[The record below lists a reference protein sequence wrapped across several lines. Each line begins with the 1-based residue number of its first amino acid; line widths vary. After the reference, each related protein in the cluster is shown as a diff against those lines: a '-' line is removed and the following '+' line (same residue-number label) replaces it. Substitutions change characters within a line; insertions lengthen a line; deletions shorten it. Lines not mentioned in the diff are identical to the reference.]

1 MSRVIRLPVRFVEW
15 WIKKSR
21 KNPNWAI
28 YQALLFVAVFFPS
41 VVQTLTNNDGG
52 FFVGLAADAGVYVL
66 LALGLNVVVGFAG
79 LLDLGYA
86 AFFAIGAYSYG
97 MLASHQL
104 AASPI
109 HHAFHIPFWFLL
121 FIALGA
127 AAMFGVILGAPTLRL
142 RGDYLAIVTLGFGE
156 IVPRVFRN
164 LDTFTGGVNGVA
176 ALDQPSLPYWI
187 QGPWINVPFSVVKD
201 FNFAF
206 DPTAFYVVI
215 LILVVLVVLVVTNLQ
230 RSRLGRAWMAIR
242 EDETAAAAMGINT
255 VNVKLL
261 AFSIGAS
268 FSGFGGAYYAA
279 KLSLVSPENFAFVVS
294 VSILVMVVL
303 GGMGNPPGVIIGA
316 LLVYGLL
323 YFALPQMPT
332 YISGIADQV
341 GLGFLNKPAGDW
353 VGLHDE
359 VQRLNFLVYGLI
371 LVMIMLL
378 RPQGLLPSRV
388 NKAEL
393 QEGVTESGMGAPPG
407 AADGGGA

>member
-1 MSRVIRLPVRFVEW
+1 MSVLGIPRRFVEW
-15 WIKKSR
+15 WLKKSR
-21 KNPNWAI
+21 QNANWAL
-28 YQALLFVAVFFPS
+28 YQGMLLIACVFPS
-41 VVQTLTNNDGG
+41 VIQALTNNDGG

-86 AFFAIGAYSYG
+86 AFFAIGAYTYG
-97 MLASHQL
+97 MFASSQL
-104 AASPI
+104 IASPL
-109 HHAFHIPFWFLL
+109 HHGFHIPFWFLL
-121 FIALGA
+121 FIALGTA
-127 AAMFGVILGAPTLRL
+127 ALFGVILGAPTLRL

-164 LDTFTGGVNGVA
+164 LDQFTGGVNGIA
-176 ALDQPSLPYWI
+176 ALDQPSLPFWF
-187 QGPWINVPFSVVKD
+187 QGPWINLPFALVPD

-215 LILVVLVVLVVTNLQ
+215 LILVTLVVVVVNNLQ
-230 RSRLGRAWMAIR
+230 KSRLGRAWMAIR

-255 VNVKLL
+255 VNVKLM

-279 KLSLVSPENFAFVVS
+279 KLSLVSPENFAFIVS

-316 LLVYGLL
+316 LLVYALL

-332 YISGIADQV
+332 YISGIADSV
-341 GLGFLNKPAGDW
+341 GLGFLNKPSGDW

-371 LVMIMLL
+371 LVAIMLL

-393 QEGVTESGMGAPPG
+393 IEGVTDSGMGAAPG
-407 AADGGGA
+407 ASDGGSV